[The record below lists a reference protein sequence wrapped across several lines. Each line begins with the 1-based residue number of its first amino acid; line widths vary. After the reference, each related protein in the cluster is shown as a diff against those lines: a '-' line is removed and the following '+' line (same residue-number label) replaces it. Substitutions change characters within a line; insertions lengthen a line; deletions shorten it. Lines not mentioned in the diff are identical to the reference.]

1 MSGAQDRRPA
11 LAELMADARRR
22 RFRAVVVWSLDRFG
36 RSLPQIVVNVQEL
49 AALGV
54 EFASIKQVIDLS
66 TMQGRLTLYVFA
78 MLAEVE
84 RDMIAQRVRAGLA
97 ATRARGTVLGRP
109 PKAVDPTVVAELEGP
124 FTSRDSP
131 QTASFPTDHRK
142 SALPPIW
149 GALTD
154 TPHSRPAELGGWQQT
169 ISATHFGYNP

>member
-1 MSGAQDRRPA
+1 MSAGPGFGEGHPPGSACATYLRVSTDKQDLDSQREDVERYVTARGWRVARVYEERMSGAQDRRPA

-97 ATRARGTVLGRP
+97 ATRARSIDGSGWIR
-109 PKAVDPTVVAELEGP
+109 VA
-124 FTSRDSP
+124 
-131 QTASFPTDHRK
+131 A
-142 SALPPIW
+142 SALLSGTSW
-149 GALTD
+149 
-154 TPHSRPAELGGWQQT
+154 R
-169 ISATHFGYNP
+169 